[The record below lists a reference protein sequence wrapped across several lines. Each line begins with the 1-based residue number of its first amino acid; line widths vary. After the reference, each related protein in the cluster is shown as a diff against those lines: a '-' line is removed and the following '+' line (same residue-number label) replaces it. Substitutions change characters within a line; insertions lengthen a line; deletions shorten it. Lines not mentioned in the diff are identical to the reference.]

1 MIQRKLVRGYVIIA
15 VLIVAFAG
23 LMTAF
28 LRSTQQTLEQFG
40 QELEGTAFQQVQGL
54 QDSLM
59 WQLVSVWGIVIVLL
73 VCGAVIARQQARMV
87 LIPIR
92 RLLRRA
98 RHIAEGDRSRKP
110 LPVIG
115 EDEFAEFT
123 EAFNEMTEELNQ
135 TLERA
140 STLASTLISSTS
152 YLTEQSTKT
161 LQSAV
166 SIEEG
171 NQRMLDAV
179 HAQVET
185 SQKSVQSTDDLSE
198 KVEHIT
204 MALAAAENATE
215 TVHHL
220 VQEGNRKADDSQ
232 SSMGAIVKNNNSTLA
247 VVNQLNE
254 RSKRL
259 IDMVQTVEAIANQ
272 TNLLALN
279 AEIEAAHA
287 GEQGRGFAV
296 VAEEVR
302 KLAAESQ
309 GAAQQMTAVIETVQ
323 DDTKSVLSEME
334 IGNREIQQGLTANT
348 EMNRVLA
355 EINQACDR
363 LNQDIYS
370 VSSSTQSIAFSTIS
384 LVDQL
389 AVLKE
394 ASVESGKETKTGV
407 ALAKEQ
413 VRTMEEVIE
422 KVQSIERAVQELSN
436 VTDLAEES
444 NSEEKEN
451 VNLTISHSA

>member
-1 MIQRKLVRGYVIIA
+1 
-15 VLIVAFAG
+15 
-23 LMTAF
+23 
-28 LRSTQQTLEQFG
+28 
-40 QELEGTAFQQVQGL
+40 
-54 QDSLM
+54 
-59 WQLVSVWGIVIVLL
+59 
-73 VCGAVIARQQARMV
+73 
-87 LIPIR
+87 
-92 RLLRRA
+92 
-98 RHIAEGDRSRKP
+98 
-110 LPVIG
+110 
-115 EDEFAEFT
+115 
-123 EAFNEMTEELNQ
+123 MTEELNQ